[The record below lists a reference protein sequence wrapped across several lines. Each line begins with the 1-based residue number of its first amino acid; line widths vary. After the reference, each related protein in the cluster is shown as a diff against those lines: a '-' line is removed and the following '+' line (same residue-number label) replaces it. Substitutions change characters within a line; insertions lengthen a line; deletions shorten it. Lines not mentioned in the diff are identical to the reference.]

1 MEAKPWKQRPVS
13 EMAVSRVEAE
23 AVATTLTRLETRML
37 LEAALELRN
46 PRLILKKPTLNGA
59 PADLYALH
67 QAVLRFGGYR
77 QVRASEKPPAAR
89 GMRRLQARDSCCVS
103 P

>member
-13 EMAVSRVEAE
+13 EMAVSRVDAE
-23 AVATTLTRLETRML
+23 AVATTMTRLETRML

-46 PRLILKKPTLNGA
+46 PRLILKKPSMSGM

-77 QVRASEKPPAAR
+77 QVRA
-89 GMRRLQARDSCCVS
+89 
-103 P
+103 